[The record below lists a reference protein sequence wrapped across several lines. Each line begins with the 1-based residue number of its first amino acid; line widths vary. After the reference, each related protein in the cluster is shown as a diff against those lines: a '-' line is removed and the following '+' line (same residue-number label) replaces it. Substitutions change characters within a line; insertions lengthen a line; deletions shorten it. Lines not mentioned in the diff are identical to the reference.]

1 MTIRYVP
8 VVRTYILTLMALI
21 VVGIASSA
29 AAQPAVSVRGNVG
42 ASFFRGPD
50 LTQQLLHSGANV
62 GVEVD
67 LHLGGGV
74 ALTLGGTYDG
84 FTLNEETARIFGER
98 GLERS
103 FGNRSFVGGSLGVR
117 YTFRNRTDAHPYIAV
132 GGGLYQRRST
142 NRKQYD
148 DAKGALV
155 SAEEQGASLEEGIHL
170 GLGSLFRL
178 DDTYAVFVEP
188 RYTFFDVSEGVGDAD
203 RYFTVRLGMDV
214 RL

>member
-1 MTIRYVP
+1 MTICYVSAA
-8 VVRTYILTLMALI
+8 RTYAISGVLLIL
-21 VVGIASSA
+21 VGMVGSA

-50 LTQQLLHSGANV
+50 LTQQILHSGANV

-67 LHLGGGV
+67 LHVGGGFAV
-74 ALTLGGTYDG
+74 TLGGMYDG
-84 FTLNEETARIFGER
+84 FTLNEENARLR
-98 GLERS
+98 GRGGS
-103 FGNRSFVGGSLGVR
+103 DVSFVGGSLGIR
-117 YTFRNRTDAHPYIAV
+117 YTFRNRTDAHPYV
-132 GGGLYQRRST
+132 TLGGGLYQRRST

-148 DAKGALV
+148 SEENALV
-155 SAEEQGASLEEGIHL
+155 SAGQREVAFGEGVHL

-188 RYTFFDVSEGVGDAD
+188 RYTFFDVSEGVGDAT
-203 RYFTVRLGMDV
+203 RYFALRLGMDM

>member
-1 MTIRYVP
+1 MRYVP
-8 VVRTYILTLMALI
+8 AARTYTLSLLLLI
-21 VVGIASSA
+21 VGGVVGHA

-62 GVEVD
+62 GAEVD
-67 LHLGGGV
+67 LHVGGGFAV
-74 ALTLGGTYDG
+74 TLGGMYDG
-84 FTLNEETARIFGER
+84 FTLNEENARLRQR
-98 GLERS
+98 GGS
-103 FGNRSFVGGSLGVR
+103 DVSFVGGSLGIR
-117 YTFRNRTDAHPYIAV
+117 YTFRNRTDAHPYLAL
-132 GGGLYQRRST
+132 GGGLYQRRIT

-148 DAKGALV
+148 SQAQALMSV
-155 SAEEQGASLEEGIHL
+155 EERETSFEEGVHL
-170 GLGSLFRL
+170 GLGSLFRV

-188 RYTFFDVSEGVGDAD
+188 RYTFFNVSEGVGEAN

>member
-8 VVRTYILTLMALI
+8 VVRTYMLTLMALI
-21 VVGIASSA
+21 VVGIASSV

-50 LTQQLLHSGANV
+50 RTQQLLHSGANV

-67 LHLGGGV
+67 LHVGGGF

-84 FTLNEETARIFGER
+84 FTLNEETARVFRVG
-98 GLERS
+98 G
-103 FGNRSFVGGSLGVR
+103 GDRSFVGGSLGLR
-117 YTFRNRTDAHPYIAV
+117 YTFRNRTDAHPYLAL
-132 GGGLYQRRST
+132 GGGLYQRRVV
-142 NRKQYD
+142 NQKQYD
-148 DAKGALV
+148 T
-155 SAEEQGASLEEGIHL
+155 EEQALLAVEERETAYEEGIHL

-188 RYTFFDVSEGVGDAD
+188 RYTFFDVSEGIGDAD

>member
-1 MTIRYVP
+1 MRYVP
-8 VVRTYILTLMALI
+8 AARTTTITLLLLI
-21 VVGIASSA
+21 VGGVVGHA
-29 AAQPAVSVRGNVG
+29 AAQPSVSVRGNVG

-62 GVEVD
+62 GGEVD
-67 LHLGGGV
+67 LHVGGGF

-84 FTLNEETARIFGER
+84 FTLNEENARLFGT
-98 GLERS
+98 G
-103 FGNRSFVGGSLGVR
+103 GGDRSFVGGSLGIR
-117 YTFRNRTDAHPYIAV
+117 YTFRNRTDAHPYV
-132 GGGLYQRRST
+132 TLGGGFYQLRST
-142 NRKQYD
+142 NRKQYN
-148 DAKGALV
+148 
-155 SAEEQGASLEEGIHL
+155 AEERELEPVGDRQTSLEEGAHL

-188 RYTFFDVSEGVGDAD
+188 RYTFFDVSEGIGKAE

>member
-1 MTIRYVP
+1 MRYVP
-8 VVRTYILTLMALI
+8 AARMYTISLLLL
-21 VVGIASSA
+21 VVGGVAGRA
-29 AAQPAVSVRGNVG
+29 AAQPSVSVRGNVG

-50 LTQQLLHSGANV
+50 RTQQLLHSGANV

-84 FTLNEETARIFGER
+84 FTFNEETARVFRVGGGDR
-98 GLERS
+98 A
-103 FGNRSFVGGSLGVR
+103 FVGGSLGFR
-117 YTFRNRTDAHPYIAV
+117 YTFRNRTDAHPYLAL
-132 GGGLYQRRST
+132 GGGLYQRRVA

-148 DAKGALV
+148 TEEQALV
-155 SAEEQGASLEEGIHL
+155 AVEERQTAYEEGVHL

-188 RYTFFDVSEGVGDAD
+188 RYTFFDVSEGIGKAD
-203 RYFTVRLGMDV
+203 RYFTMRLGMDV